1 MTILALLVQPSDAGQ
16 VTSIA
21 TTFGVDWPH
30 LTAQIVS
37 FAIVCA
43 LLYRLA
49 YTPVLRMLDLRRQQ
63 IAHGQ
68 ANQERIERA
77 LAEIDAQR
85 RETLAAARAEGA
97 QLLADAREAARRMQE
112 QETQRAIAAANDI
125 VAKARDATA
134 AEHARMLAELR
145 REVGRLVL
153 QTTSVVIGKVLTPD
167 DQRVLAEDTARYLK
181 DPAAAELARPPQG
194 RPRSAPTV
202 S

>member
-1 MTILALLVQPSDAGQ
+1 MGFLALLVQADHADP

-30 LTAQIVS
+30 LIAQIVS

-49 YTPVLRMLDLRRQQ
+49 YTPVLRMLDVRRQQ

-68 ANQERIERA
+68 ANQEKIERA
-77 LAEIDAQR
+77 LAEIELQR
-85 RETLAAARAEGA
+85 KDTLATARAEA
-97 QLLADAREAARRMQE
+97 TQLLADAREAAHRMQE
-112 QETQRAIAAANDI
+112 QETQRAIAAATDI
-125 VAKARDATA
+125 VAKARDAAT
-134 AEHARMLAELR
+134 AEHARMLADLK

-181 DPAAAELARPPQG
+181 A
-194 RPRSAPTV
+194 S
-202 S
+202 